1 MKTLPF
7 HKLMEDK
14 GKLRIELV
22 DSLAKFGFVK
32 ISLPE
37 GTLLNSLRG
46 GIAEGD
52 RMGTFR
58 FPPVGEPAVYTDA
71 HRDCFRALYT
81 LGKVGLEW
89 ILSCIKV
96 SNEPAAHLSDLLNRA
111 DAQSAELFAP
121 DGLGHAPFADGQA
134 AAFSSSFFNIFDY
147 EHGSL
152 NGHKDRYLT
161 TTIYASVST
170 DTAHERSALWVR
182 GADDTWRNVDSALAA
197 NEVVLMI
204 GEELESLLSESDL
217 GLFAADHCIRVDPN
231 GEFIERAHFRRDP
244 TSLVGGNRV
253 SAAFVLGDESIE
265 ALLEER
271 MRA

>member
-7 HKLMEDK
+7 HKLMEDE
-14 GKLRIELV
+14 GKSRLDFVET
-22 DSLAKFGFVK
+22 LANFGFVK
-32 ISLPE
+32 VSLPV
-37 GTLLNSLRG
+37 GTLLDSLRG

-52 RMGTFR
+52 RMDTFR

-71 HRDCFRALYT
+71 HRNCFRALYR
-81 LGKVGLEW
+81 LGRGGLNW
-89 ILSCIKV
+89 ILSCIEGA
-96 SNEPAAHLSDLLNRA
+96 SEPAAHLRRLLRSSDER
-111 DAQSAELFAP
+111 SAELFAP
-121 DGLGHAPFADGQA
+121 DGLGHAPFTDEQI

-161 TTIYASVST
+161 TTIFASVSM

-182 GADDTWRNVDSALAA
+182 GADDIWRNVDSTLGT
-197 NEVVLMI
+197 NEVVFMI
-204 GEELESLLSESDL
+204 GEELEALLSESGL
-217 GLFAADHCIRVDPN
+217 GLFAADHCIRVDPE